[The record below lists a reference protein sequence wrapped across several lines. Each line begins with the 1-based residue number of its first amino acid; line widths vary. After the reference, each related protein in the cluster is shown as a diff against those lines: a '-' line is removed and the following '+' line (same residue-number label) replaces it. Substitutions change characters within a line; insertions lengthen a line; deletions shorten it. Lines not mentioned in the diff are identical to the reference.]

1 MCHSSEYTSGFEY
14 ASVSQG
20 SEYAKKKKNSEYF
33 LVWLNIL
40 VFHRVKNKKKKKK
53 SWICLSM
60 TEYTGVCVNK
70 PKSSW
75 MRMAFVLH
83 LLISPIVLQS
93 FYNLNRWLLIWTS
106 TVG

>member
-1 MCHSSEYTSGFEY
+1 MCHGSEYTSGFEY

-20 SEYAKKKKNSEYF
+20 SEYAKKN
-33 LVWLNIL
+33 
-40 VFHRVKNKKKKKK
+40 KK

-75 MRMAFVLH
+75 MRVAFVLH

-93 FYNLNRWLLIWTS
+93 FYNLSRWLLIWTS